1 MAPPRPHGPPGS
13 TDGSPPRAAVSRQS
27 ALARAGT
34 TARGAG
40 PASSD
45 LECGADPC
53 QGWPDSA
60 IPPHHST
67 PAPPLCAA
75 ALAQTAN
82 PLPARPAPHTAG
94 AAGSSA
100 PHRGQTGAGP
110 GTPGLGTP
118 ERRAH
123 ADQPCDD
130 QADETCQAA
139 DPDATPAA
147 APVALL

>member
-1 MAPPRPHGPPGS
+1 GGRGGP
-13 TDGSPPRAAVSRQS
+13 PPRAAVSRQS

-94 AAGSSA
+94 AAGSSPPPPA
-100 PHRGQTGAGP
+100 QTPPRP
-110 GTPGLGTP
+110 G
-118 ERRAH
+118 
-123 ADQPCDD
+123 
-130 QADETCQAA
+130 
-139 DPDATPAA
+139 
-147 APVALL
+147 